1 MSADRQ
7 AAMRQAIDWHIRLG
21 QADGQVWHEFVAWLE
36 ADELH
41 AEVYDRVALDDSL
54 LTRPL
59 TVADNDVEFAPQP
72 ARRRIWAGAAGLA
85 ITLSVVTT
93 GFVMLPRHEGATTAG
108 RYAIETTG
116 AATRSVVLADGS
128 RIDLNRDTRL
138 VLDRA
143 DPRFAMLDHGQAY
156 FTIRHDPSAPFK
168 VDVGGMKLQD
178 VGTAFDVIHERDRL
192 DVAVAQGGVIFQPDR
207 EAIALKPGMTLA
219 VRAQSA
225 AVVGHAAVESIGG
238 WQHNRLEYQG
248 APLAEVAQD
257 AARMTGTTIIVDK
270 TLSKQRFWGTLRS
283 DHGADDLIANLAAL
297 TGNRANRSVGGWIL
311 TTGEGGGAH

>member
-1 MSADRQ
+1 MIADRQ

-21 QADGQVWHEFVAWLE
+21 QADGKVWHDFVAWLE

-59 TVADNDVEFAPQP
+59 TIADNDVEYAPPP
-72 ARRRIWAGAAGLA
+72 ARRRAWAGIAGLA
-85 ITLSVVTT
+85 LTLSAVTT
-93 GFVMLPRHEGATTAG
+93 GFLMSHQFGAPTTAG

-116 AATRSVVLADGS
+116 AAKRSVVLADGS

-178 VGTAFDVIHERDRL
+178 VGTAFDVIREDGRL
-192 DVAVAQGGVIFQPDR
+192 DVAVANGGVIFQPDH

-219 VRAQSA
+219 VRAAGA
-225 AVVGHAAVESIGG
+225 AVVGRAAVDSIGG
-238 WQHNRLEYQG
+238 WQHDRLEYQG

-257 AARMTGTTIIVDK
+257 AARMTGAVITVDK
-270 TLSKQRFWGTLRS
+270 TLAKQRFWGTLQS
-283 DHGADDLIANLAAL
+283 DHGADDLVANLGAL
-297 TGNRANRSVGGWIL
+297 TGARANRSAGGWVL
-311 TTGEGGGAH
+311 TAGEGGGAR

>member
-1 MSADRQ
+1 
-7 AAMRQAIDWHIRLG
+7 MRQAIDWHIRLG
-21 QADGQVWHEFVAWLE
+21 QADGRVWHEFVAWLE

-59 TVADNDVEFAPQP
+59 TVADNDVEFAPRP
-72 ARRRIWAGAAGLA
+72 ARRRTWAGVAGLA
-85 ITLSVVTT
+85 ITLSAVAT
-93 GFVMLPRHEGATTAG
+93 GFFLSHQNEGAASAG
-108 RYAIETTG
+108 RYAVETTG
-116 AATRSVVLADGS
+116 SAKRGVVLADGS
-128 RIDLNRDTRL
+128 RIDLNRDTKL

-143 DPRFAMLDHGQAY
+143 DPRFALLDHGQAY

-168 VDVGGMKLQD
+168 VEVGGMRLQD
-178 VGTAFDVIHERDRL
+178 VGTAFDVIHEGGRL
-192 DVAVAQGGVIFQPDR
+192 DVAVARGGVIFQPDR

-219 VRAQSA
+219 LRAQSA
-225 AVVGHAAVESIGG
+225 AVVGRVAVDSIGG
-238 WQHNRLEYQG
+238 WQHDRLEYQG

-257 AARMTGTTIIVDK
+257 AARMTGAAITVDK

-283 DHGADDLIANLAAL
+283 DHGADDLVANLAAL
-297 TGNRANRSVGGWIL
+297 TGNKANRSVGGWVL

>member
-1 MSADRQ
+1 MTADRQ

-21 QADGQVWHEFVAWLE
+21 QADGKVWHDFVAWLE

-59 TVADNDVEFAPQP
+59 TVADNDVDFAPPP
-72 ARRRIWAGAAGLA
+72 ARRRAWAGVAGLA
-85 ITLSVVTT
+85 LILSAMAT
-93 GFVMLPRHEGATTAG
+93 GYLMSHQADGAATGG
-108 RYAIETTG
+108 RYAVETTG
-116 AATRSVVLADGS
+116 AAKRSVVLADGS
-128 RIDLNRDTRL
+128 RIDLNRDTKL

-156 FTIRHDPSAPFK
+156 FTIRHNPSAPFR

-178 VGTAFDVIHERDRL
+178 VGTAFDVIHEGGRL

-219 VRAQSA
+219 IRSEGV
-225 AVVGHAAVESIGG
+225 AVVGRAAVESVGG
-238 WQHNRLEYQG
+238 WQHDRLEYRG

-257 AARMTGTTIIVDK
+257 AARMTGAAIMVDK
-270 TLSKQRFWGTLRS
+270 KLAKQRFWGTLRS
-283 DHGADDLIANLAAL
+283 DHGAEDLVTNLAAL
-297 TGNRANRSVGGWIL
+297 TGSKANRGVGGWVL
-311 TTGEGGGAH
+311 TTGEGGGVH